1 MKIITWK
8 KDINVSSGTQHR
20 SGFMLYK
27 TQVHLV
33 SEQYCMY
40 VLEKTGEKNTTYLL
54 MYST

>member
-1 MKIITWK
+1 
-8 KDINVSSGTQHR
+8 
-20 SGFMLYK
+20 MLYK